1 MKRLLPFLLPLLL
14 SAAAHAQPGSN
25 PPPVPMKHTQFRTM
39 TSRYVKE
46 EFQLLISLPANYHPD
61 SARRYAVIYLTD
73 ADYSFGMTKDLANYL
88 NWGEEIPEHII
99 VGVAY
104 GGNVANWGQKRQRD
118 FLPVANKDVYL
129 SGGAAQFTDFLEKE
143 LIPFVDSA
151 YRTKPQDRTLIGMSY
166 GGVFGTYVLLKRPG
180 IFKRY
185 ILGTTYFGYEKGELY
200 TYEKEYAATHAD
212 LPARVYASV
221 GGAETYAL
229 EHFGNFTKVLADRKY
244 PNLKLKAEVLPDEVH
259 SSVGGGTLARGLR
272 WVFDGYFY
280 DERKVASLTPEQYD
294 RYTGLYEL
302 AENKFKVNILR
313 QDNGLVLKTEDG
325 TQVIELLPESESDF
339 FAKKEKLELAFF
351 QEKKKVAGFV
361 IRGKEG
367 RFKRVAPT
375 AAGK

>member
-1 MKRLLPFLLPLLL
+1 MKHLIPFLLF
-14 SAAAHAQPGSN
+14 SAVALAQPGGGD
-25 PPPVPMKHTQFRTM
+25 PPPVPGKHTHFRTM
-39 TSRYVKE
+39 TSRHVKE
-46 EFQLLISLPANYHPD
+46 AFQLLISLPPDYHPD
-61 SARRYAVIYLTD
+61 SAKRYAVIYLTD
-73 ADYSFGMTKDLANYL
+73 ADYSFGMTKDIANYL
-88 NWGEEIPEHII
+88 NWGQELPEHII

-118 FLPVANKDVYL
+118 FLPVANKDIYL
-129 SGGAAQFTDFLEKE
+129 SGGAPQFTDFLEKE

-185 ILGTTYFGYEKGELY
+185 ILGTTYFGYEKDVLY
-200 TYEKEYAATHAD
+200 TYEKEYAASHAD

-229 EHFGNFTKVLADRKY
+229 KHFEDFTKILTDRKY
-244 PNLKLKAEVLPDEVH
+244 PNLKFKAEVLPDEVH

-280 DERKVASLTPEQYD
+280 DERKIVPLAPEQYEK
-294 RYTGLYEL
+294 YTGLYEL
-302 AENKFKVNILR
+302 AADNFKVTILR
-313 QDNGLVLKTEDG
+313 KDNGLVLKTEDG
-325 TQVIELLPESESDF
+325 KQVIEFLPESELNF
-339 FAKKEKLELAFF
+339 FAKKEKLELAFY

-361 IRGKEG
+361 IRGQEG
-367 RFKRVAPT
+367 RFTRVEP
-375 AAGK
+375 AAAKK

>member
-1 MKRLLPFLLPLLL
+1 MKHLLL
-14 SAAAHAQPGSN
+14 FVLLSTVALAQPGKDN

-39 TSRYVKE
+39 TSRHVQDA
-46 EFQLLISLPANYHPD
+46 FQLLISLPPNYHPD

-104 GGNVANWGQKRQRD
+104 GGSVGNWGQKRQRD

-151 YRTKPQDRTLIGMSY
+151 YNTKPQDRTLIGMSY

-185 ILGTTYFGYEKGELY
+185 ILGTTYFGYEKDVLY
-200 TYEKEYAATHAD
+200 TYEKEYAASHAD

-229 EHFGNFTKVLADRKY
+229 KHFEDFTKILADRKY

-280 DERKVASLTPEQYD
+280 DDRKIVPLTPELYDKYAGQY
-294 RYTGLYEL
+294 EHS
-302 AENKFKVNILR
+302 EHKFKVTLVR
-313 QDNGLVLKTEDG
+313 KDNALVLKTEDG
-325 TQVIELLPESESDF
+325 KEEIEFFPESESDF
-339 FAKKEKLELAFF
+339 FAKKVKFNLAFY

-361 IRGKEG
+361 LQGKDG
-367 RFKRVAPT
+367 RFKRIAPS
-375 AAGK
+375 AGKK